1 MNYYER
7 NVAESLSQPGQA
19 TRWEL
24 VDDIGEQVE
33 NVLTA
38 TTPAI
43 RSWGWATCPFLGY
56 PILGGPLRQGSAPSV
71 ERWGPGLRRVSVA
84 HPW

>member
-43 RSWGWATCPFLGY
+43 RSRGLGY
-56 PILGGPLRQGSAPSV
+56 MPIPRISSP
-71 ERWGPGLRRVSVA
+71 RRAASTRKCA
-84 HPW
+84 QR